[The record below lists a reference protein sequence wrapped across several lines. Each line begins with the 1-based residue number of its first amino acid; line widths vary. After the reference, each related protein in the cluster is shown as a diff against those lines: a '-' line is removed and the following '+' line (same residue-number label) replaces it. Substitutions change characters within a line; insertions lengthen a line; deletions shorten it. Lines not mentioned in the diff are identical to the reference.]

1 MRYIPVQL
9 VLSASVVA
17 TSLAVPGVAGAEPN
31 NDTQSTTDA
40 ANEQQAFVGD
50 PYPLST
56 DPVTGKELTDDAI
69 THVHEQRQLRFNS
82 EDTMKIFLQDP
93 AKHLAEVDEKLVAL
107 QRPYYPLTT
116 CPVSGG
122 ELGSMGEPMD
132 IVVGNRLVRLC
143 CAGCEKQVRENPEP
157 IIAKLDAAVIKQQSD
172 GYALEHLPR
181 QRWEAREHGRAGELR
196 HRQPP
201 REALLRRLRR
211 RGRVRPRRGT
221 RQVRQRG
228 QQRPTTTTPVTT
240 TNPLP
245 VPSRPNRRRGASTEP
260 A

>member
-1 MRYIPVQL
+1 MRYFPELL
-9 VLSASVVA
+9 VLSVSILA
-17 TSLAVPGVAGAEPN
+17 TSLAMPGIAGAEPG

-56 DPVTGKELTDDAI
+56 DPVSGKDLTDEAI
-69 THVHEQRQLRFNS
+69 THVHEQRQLRFNG

-93 AKHLAEVDEKLVAL
+93 AKHLAEVDEKLVAM

-122 ELGSMGEPMD
+122 ELGSMGEPVD

-157 IIAKLDAAVIKQQSD
+157 IIPKLDAAVIEQQSD
-172 GYALEHLPR
+172 DYALETCPVSSGKLGSMGEPVNYVIANR
-181 QRWEAREHGRAGELR
+181 LVKLCCAGCVGAVEANPAAVLDKLDGEDSKTDDDHAG
-196 HRQPP
+196 HDH
-201 REALLRRLRR
+201 
-211 RGRVRPRRGT
+211 
-221 RQVRQRG
+221 
-228 QQRPTTTTPVTT
+228 
-240 TNPLP
+240 
-245 VPSRPNRRRGASTEP
+245 
-260 A
+260 